1 MKERLTTTRQQHYS
15 PRAVLAAIGMQMR
28 AMGILN
34 PIQEQVHIK
43 QKRLKY
49 SPVEKL
55 IDLLIT
61 ILGGAQGISEI
72 NTRLRS
78 DQALQRAFGRNGC
91 AEQSVVQETLDACTP
106 TNVAQLMQAIN
117 LIFQQRSLAS
127 RHDFSTRMLLL
138 DTICR
143 GCLVASSR
151 KRPPKAIKVSAAF
164 GGADSWAESSR
175 HSMKRSSSIASI
187 PAISI

>member
-1 MKERLTTTRQQHYS
+1 MKKRHATARQPYYS
-15 PRAVLAAIGMQMR
+15 PRAVLAAIGLQMQ
-28 AMGILN
+28 AMGLLE

-55 IDLLIT
+55 TDVLIT

-78 DQALQRAFGRNGC
+78 DPALQRAFGRTGC

-106 TNVAQLMQAIN
+106 NNVAQMMQALN
-117 LIFQQRSLAS
+117 HIFQRQSLTS

-138 DTICR
+138 DIDMSGLPC
-143 GCLVASSR
+143 G
-151 KRPPKAIKVSAAF
+151 KQQEEAAK
-164 GGADSWAESSR
+164 GGTV
-175 HSMKRSSSIASI
+175 
-187 PAISI
+187 